1 METKEKNLEQDIESW
16 LLSEGGYVKGTMATY
31 VKKRAIDMPVLIKFI
46 EATQPKQWER
56 YKNIYGSAPESAIRF
71 SFKVVEADMPYDPI
85 MDRENEFVMSNGAS
99 NFGKSNTFFAHMTS
113 LDFKWKSEDIA
124 GLQIADLIAYPL
136 TRYVLNPQAVNLAYD
151 VLAPNIFMEDGKL
164 LGLKIYPSQQ
174 A

>member
-1 METKEKNLEQDIESW
+1 MKN
-16 LLSEGGYVKGTMATY
+16 
-31 VKKRAIDMPVLIKFI
+31 
-46 EATQPKQWER
+46 
-56 YKNIYGSAPESAIRF
+56 
-71 SFKVVEADMPYDPI
+71 
-85 MDRENEFVMSNGAS
+85 
-99 NFGKSNTFFAHMTS
+99 HMTS